1 MTQTVVQII
10 AVLLTLV
17 GLVLVPFSLPGTWLI
32 VLTSVLYSIFY
43 PFGAGESPLFVNALL
58 IAIAIFGEI
67 VEFAVGTF
75 GGKTFKVS
83 NGAIISAFVGGIV
96 GAIIASPIFLIGAL
110 LGLFIGAFL
119 GAFIYELIYLKS
131 FSRALVNALAVLASR
146 VVASFL
152 KTSLALVMAFYFIFK
167 IF

>member
-1 MTQTVVQII
+1 MIHTVVQILVV
-10 AVLLTLV
+10 VLTIL
-17 GLVLVPFSLPGTWLI
+17 GLILVPFSLPGTWLI
-32 VLTSVLYSIFY
+32 VLTSVIYSIFY
-43 PFGAGESPLFVNALL
+43 PYRQGESVIAVNAIL
-58 IAIAIFGEI
+58 IVMAILGEI
-67 VEFAVGTF
+67 LEFAIGTF

-83 NGAIISAFVGGIV
+83 NGAIVSAFVGGII

-119 GAFIYELIYLKS
+119 GAFIYELIYLQS

-152 KTSLALVMAFYFIFK
+152 KTSLALVMAIYLMFK